1 MYYFRLVSA
10 GADLVVSIL
19 TFFLLRY
26 EFESCKYQVPRQI
39 ETDNGIFRLST
50 CYMRLGNSLLAF
62 LHISKASIG
71 LPIYVYRIGPC
82 GAQG

>member
-1 MYYFRLVSA
+1 MLVPKSFSKPEVQVSNRKYYVIS
-10 GADLVVSIL
+10 
-19 TFFLLRY
+19 
-26 EFESCKYQVPRQI
+26 I

-82 GAQG
+82 CAQG